1 MPKKKYPKR
10 SRTIKAHVTEEE
22 YARLHADATR
32 FHFTMSHYVRLIMT
46 AFKIPQGKVDAEA
59 IITLVRVNGDLAR
72 LGNLFK
78 MALNDEG
85 FQPTPASEERFNR
98 LMDAFEQTHKRM
110 KELILSIPLR

>member
-1 MPKKKYPKR
+1 MPRKKYPKR

-85 FQPTPASEERFNR
+85 FQPTPASEARLNR
-98 LMDAFEQTHKRM
+98 LMEAIDQTRKRLQ
-110 KELILSIPLR
+110 ELVASIPLR